1 MPALTADAEARV
13 LVRLALDPPRQSRW
27 SVLLRAVLALPLLLV
42 GIAISIGVFVAIVA
56 AWFASLVTGRVP
68 DGLQRFLTNAVRFYA
83 NVLGYEYLLLARWPG
98 VAFHEKPRDQVSVEI
113 DHVRLRR
120 WAVFFRFVLGYPAN
134 LVSGLLS
141 LGSLPLLVVMWVWG
155 VVAGREPRC
164 LHQAMALVLRYQLRF
179 ESYWC
184 LLTPTQPF
192 RGLYGDGAAPATELA
207 NPSLEAEGASSAGG
221 SSTSSPPRP
230 TTWLVTRA
238 TKVAL
243 TLVLVLGVPV
253 YAASALAERPLVKR
267 VENALARSIVTSTY
281 NDTVNA
287 MSEFS
292 RATSICNA
300 SLSAASTSCDA
311 NAAVTASTA
320 LSNATSSLANATFT
334 NTLVPTSDL
343 DALLVYEGFLNRLQ
357 DELSSI
363 ETASSVQLQRNV
375 IRSEMPST
383 LLSFATAY
391 RSLEA
396 KLGGGSLL
404 LNETAVSLTARGTRH
419 VPSGDRQNTEMGASF
434 STSRR
439 SLA

>member
-1 MPALTADAEARV
+1 MSAVTVDAEARV
-13 LVRLALDPPRQSRW
+13 LVGLSQDPPRQSRW
-27 SVLLRAVLALPLLLV
+27 SVLFRAVLAIPLLLV
-42 GIAISIGVFVAIVA
+42 GIAISIGAFVAIVA

-68 DGLQRFLTNAVRFYA
+68 DGLQRFLTNALRFFA
-83 NVLGYEYLLLARWPG
+83 NVLAYEYLLVARWPG
-98 VAFHEKPRDQVSVEI
+98 VAFHEKPRDQVSVDV
-113 DHVRLRR
+113 DHVGLRR

-141 LGSLPLLVVMWVWG
+141 LGSLPLLVVMWFWG

-179 ESYWC
+179 QSYWC

-192 RGLYGDGAAPATELA
+192 RGLYGDGSAPTTDLTSQ
-207 NPSLEAEGASSAGG
+207 SLEAVGASPSGAATA
-221 SSTSSPPRP
+221 STPSRP

-243 TLVLVLGVPV
+243 TMILVLGVPV
-253 YAASALAERPLVKR
+253 YAASALADRPLINR

-300 SLSAASTSCDA
+300 SLSASSTSCDG
-311 NAAVTASTA
+311 NAAVTASAA
-320 LSNATSSLANATFT
+320 LSQASSSLANATFT

-343 DALLVYEGFLNRLQ
+343 DALLVYEGFLSRLQ
-357 DELSSI
+357 DELSAVA
-363 ETASSVQLQRNV
+363 TASSVQLQKNV
-375 IRSEMPST
+375 IRNEMPST

-391 RSLEA
+391 RTLDA

-404 LNETAVSLTARGTRH
+404 LNETAVSLALRGTRH
-419 VPSGDRQNTEMGASF
+419 VPDGGRQNTAVGVSF
-434 STSRR
+434 STRR
-439 SLA
+439 SPA